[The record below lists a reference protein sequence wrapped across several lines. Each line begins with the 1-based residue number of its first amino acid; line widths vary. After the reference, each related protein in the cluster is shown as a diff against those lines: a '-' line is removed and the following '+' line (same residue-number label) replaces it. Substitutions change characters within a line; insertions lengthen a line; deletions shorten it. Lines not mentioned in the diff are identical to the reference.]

1 MQTLGREELHSPHF
15 SRNPTV
21 NFVEC
26 GQKVGKRKKGP
37 TALHDKVLVRPAFFG
52 VVTGRDFDAAS

>member
-52 VVTGRDFDAAS
+52 VPGGI